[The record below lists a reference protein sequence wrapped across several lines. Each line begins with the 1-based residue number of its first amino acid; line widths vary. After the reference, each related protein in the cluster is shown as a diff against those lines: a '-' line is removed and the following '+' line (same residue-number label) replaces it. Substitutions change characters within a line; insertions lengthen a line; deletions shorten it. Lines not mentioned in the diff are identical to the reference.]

1 MRQFSNKYIFIFAT
15 VMVAIVAFVLSSA
28 ALFLQPMQERNAEVE
43 KKRNILASVG
53 VEADG
58 ATAENLYDKYITQT
72 VVIDVNAEIK
82 EGVDAFTVD
91 LRKEQRKPVEEQSF
105 PIFIAEFEDGHS
117 SYIMPLEGK
126 GLWGPIYGY
135 ISLNEDL
142 RTINGVTFDHKAETP
157 GLGAEINTTEF
168 ESQFIDKELFK
179 SDQFVGILVK
189 KGGADADDPH
199 AVDGISGGTITSK
212 ALEEMIHDC
221 LINYVKY
228 LKKNSN

>member
-1 MRQFSNKYIFIFAT
+1 MKEFSNKYIFIFAT
-15 VMVAIVAFVLSSA
+15 IMVVIVAFVLSSA

-58 ATAENLYDKYITQT
+58 ATAEQLYDKYITKT
-72 VVIDVNAEIK
+72 IVIDLNAELK

-91 LRKEQRKPVEEQSF
+91 LRKEQRKPLEEQSF
-105 PIFIAEFEDGHS
+105 PVFIAEFEDGHT

-135 ISLNEDL
+135 ISLKGDL
-142 RTINGVTFDHKAETP
+142 RTINGVTFDHKSETP

-168 ESQFIDKELFK
+168 ESQFIDKELFRN
-179 SDQFVGILVK
+179 DQFVGILVK
-189 KGGADADDPH
+189 KGGADINDPH
-199 AVDGISGGTITSK
+199 AVDAISGGTITSK
-212 ALEEMIHDC
+212 ALEDMIYDC
-221 LINYVKY
+221 LINYIEY